1 MLTDIFEKETM
12 KKKINIYFLIL
23 TRYCCALHLLDNAS
37 FLSLQI
43 IIVLQS

>member
-12 KKKINIYFLIL
+12 KKINIYFLIL
-23 TRYCCALHLLDNAS
+23 TRYCSALHLLDNAS
-37 FLSLQI
+37 FLFLQI